1 MASAEADGERG
12 EPGLRGPTGATGPK
26 GEAAPTINGWDIDAA
41 SYTATPLMSNCAKG
55 PPLQLRDLFKQFI
68 ADTR

>member
-1 MASAEADGERG
+1 MQ
-12 EPGLRGPTGATGPK
+12 GPK
-26 GEAAPTINGWDIDAA
+26 GDTASITGWEIDAA
-41 SYTATPLMSNCAKG
+41 SYTATPILPGRQKG